1 MKRIHAD
8 TQDLCSTIAA
18 NGAEELGESCVTSLS
33 RATYQLFVTKLN
45 KFKKA
50 CSVMNFLQWNR
61 Y

>member
-18 NGAEELGESCVTSLS
+18 NGAEELGESCITSLS

-45 KFKKA
+45 KKRR
-50 CSVMNFLQWNR
+50 VM
-61 Y
+61 